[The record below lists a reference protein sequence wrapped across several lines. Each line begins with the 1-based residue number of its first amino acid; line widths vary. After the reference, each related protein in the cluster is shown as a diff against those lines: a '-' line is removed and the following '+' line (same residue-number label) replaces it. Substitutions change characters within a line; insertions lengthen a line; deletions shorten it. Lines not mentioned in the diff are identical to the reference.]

1 MKIIIFSEPGN
12 AGVKRH
18 VLDILGRLGGGEFE
32 FILVYSLRRADRV
45 YADEV
50 ANLRSS
56 GVTTYEVNVTASPE
70 LWNDLKAA
78 YQFMKIVKS
87 EKPDLIHCH
96 SSKAGFI
103 GRVFGKIAS
112 LQTPVLFSPHA
123 LISFMQPHYTIFER
137 FCALFT
143 SGLIACGKSEK
154 KDFETLSFLK
164 NLPIHVVPPSVD
176 VAIAQS
182 FMISRRPFGSRTIL
196 VGACGRI
203 ARQKQSLL
211 FFKVAALMEHS
222 HPHVRFQWIGDYSES
237 DPESQDV
244 KAFLAANPLSNVEIT
259 GWVDDAAEYIRNLDV
274 LLMLSRYESFGYV
287 TADAL
292 AMGIPVIGTA
302 VTGTRDLIENGVNG
316 YLVPPKPH
324 NVSSALDQLLEKP
337 DRYNQFSK
345 SARTSM
351 SQNFDISVMCESL
364 SKVYRSYASKR

>member
-18 VLDILGRLGGGEFE
+18 VLDILSRLGGGEFE

-45 YADEV
+45 YADEI
-50 ANLRSS
+50 ANLRSL

-78 YQFMKIVKS
+78 FQFIKIVKS

-112 LQTPVLFSPHA
+112 WRTPVLFSPHV
-123 LISFMQPHYTIFER
+123 LISFSQPHYTILEK
-137 FCALFT
+137 FCAPFT
-143 SGLIACGKSEK
+143 SVLIACGNSEK
-154 KDFETLSFLK
+154 EDFKTLSFLK
-164 NLPIHVVPPSVD
+164 KLPIHVVPPCVD
-176 VAIAQS
+176 TTLVQS
-182 FMISRRPFGSRTIL
+182 LITPRGPVGGSKIL

-211 FFKVAALMEHS
+211 FFKVAALMEYS
-222 HPHVRFQWIGDYSES
+222 HPHLRFQWIGDYSES

-259 GWVDDAAEYIRNLDV
+259 GWVDDASEYIRNLDV
-274 LLMLSRYESFGYV
+274 LLMLSRYESFGYA

-292 AMGIPVIGTA
+292 SMGIPVIGTA
-302 VTGTRDLIENGVNG
+302 VTGTRDLVENGVNG
-316 YLVPPKPH
+316 YLVPSIAH

-337 DRYNQFSK
+337 DGDNQFSN

-351 SQNFDISVMCESL
+351 SENFDISVMRESL
-364 SKVYRSYASKR
+364 SKVYRSYALKR